1 MRKITL
7 SIFGL
12 LLFSLSAMAQ
22 TAEQIV
28 NSYIKTVGG
37 MEKIQA
43 VKAMRQT
50 GKFNGGGGF
59 EALIVNENKRP
70 NFVRQEFFLQG
81 LTAVSA
87 YDGKN
92 GWKINPF
99 GGKKDAESMGEEEL
113 KQIVEDSDFDGPL
126 VNYARKGNKIEL
138 VGKEEYEGSDVY
150 KLKVTLANGTVKYYF
165 MDTDYFVP
173 IKIETKQINRGTE
186 FEFET
191 VLGDYKQIGGVY
203 YPFSIESG
211 VKGSPNKST
220 ITVEKIEINPAFDD
234 SRFALPKTKTPTQ
247 TGGKIEEDK
256 DVPKTPEKKNEPDKT
271 KPPTGAKK
279 PVS

>member
-1 MRKITL
+1 MRKVLLGIV
-7 SIFGL
+7 GL
-12 LLFSLSAMAQ
+12 MFFALSAVAQ

-28 NSYIKTVGG
+28 NSYIKTIGG

-43 VKAMRQT
+43 VKSIRQI
-50 GKFNGGGGF
+50 GKFSGGGGF
-59 EALIVNENKRP
+59 EAVVVSENKRP
-70 NFVRQEFFLQG
+70 NFIRQEFSLQG
-81 LTAVSA
+81 LTAISA
-87 YDGKN
+87 YDGQS

-99 GGKKDAESMGEEEL
+99 GGKKDAESLGEEEL

-126 VNYARKGNKIEL
+126 INYAQKGNKIEFI
-138 VGKEEYEGSDVY
+138 GKEEYEGSDVY
-150 KLKVTLANGTVKYYF
+150 KLKVTLKSGTVKYYF

-191 VLGDYKQIGGVY
+191 VLGDYKEVGGVY

-211 VKGSPNKST
+211 VKGSPNKSSV
-220 ITVEKIEINPAFDD
+220 TVEKIEINPAFDN
-234 SRFALPKTKTPTQ
+234 SRFVQPMMKIQAQP
-247 TGGKIEEDK
+247 GGKIEEDK
-256 DVPKTPEKKNEPDKT
+256 DIPKTPDKKNDPGKP

>member
-1 MRKITL
+1 M
-7 SIFGL
+7 F
-12 LLFSLSAMAQ
+12 FALSASAQ

-28 NSYIKTVGG
+28 NGYIKTIGG

-43 VKAMRQT
+43 VKSVRQT
-50 GKFNGGGGF
+50 GKFSGGGGF
-59 EALIVNENKRP
+59 EAVIVSENKRP
-70 NFVRQEFFLQG
+70 NFARQEFSLQG
-81 LTAVSA
+81 LTAINA

-99 GGKKDAESMGEEEL
+99 GGKKDAESLGEEEL

-126 VNYARKGNKIEL
+126 VNYAAKGNKVEF

-165 MDTDYFVP
+165 MDTDYYVP
-173 IKIETKQINRGTE
+173 LKVETKQINRGTE
-186 FEFET
+186 SEFET
-191 VLGDYKQIGGVY
+191 VLGDYKEVGGVY
-203 YPFSIESG
+203 YPFSIENG

-220 ITVEKIEINPAFDD
+220 ITVEKIEINPTFDD
-234 SRFALPKTKTPTQ
+234 GHFAPPMVKTPTQ
-247 TGGKIEEDK
+247 PGGKIEEDK
-256 DVPKTPEKKNEPDKT
+256 NIPKTPEKKTDPGKP

-279 PVS
+279 PVF

>member
-1 MRKITL
+1 MRKVL
-7 SIFGL
+7 FGIVGL
-12 LLFSLSAMAQ
+12 ILFAVPVAAQ

-28 NSYIKTVGG
+28 NSYIKTIGG

-43 VKAMRQT
+43 VKSMRQI
-50 GKFNGGGGF
+50 GKFSGGGGF
-59 EALIVNENKRP
+59 EAAIVSENKRP
-70 NFVRQEFFLQG
+70 NFVRQEFSLQG
-81 LTAVSA
+81 LTAVNA

-99 GGKKDAESMGEEEL
+99 SGKKDAESLGEEEL

-126 VNYARKGNKIEL
+126 INYIQKGNKIEL

-173 IKIETKQINRGTE
+173 LKIETKQINRGTE
-186 FEFET
+186 YEFET
-191 VLGDYKQIGGVY
+191 VLGDYKEVSGVY

-211 VKGSPNKST
+211 VKGSPNKSSVT
-220 ITVEKIEINPAFDD
+220 IEKIEINPAFDD
-234 SRFALPKTKTPTQ
+234 ARFALPKTPTTNQ
-247 TGGKIEEDK
+247 
-256 DVPKTPEKKNEPDKT
+256 PKSPNR
-271 KPPTGAKK
+271 
-279 PVS
+279 